1 MSKNNDIL
9 NDVEFWLS
17 LSERYFEADTSLE
30 EERALKRFVT
40 SPYAHDDT
48 LDSNAKAVFQ
58 DVLATMSLTNA
69 SPYCYKSLSLNDGVE
84 ENSTLEEKVKTNNKT
99 FLKWIAGVAALFVL
113 AFLLRGAFQTVNSNG
128 YQNVCMAYEN
138 GVLIT
143 DKEQVFTMMR
153 DSWEDIDFQASST
166 EVMESQLKEMFDV
179 LK

>member
-84 ENSTLEEKVKTNNKT
+84 EN
-99 FLKWIAGVAALFVL
+99 AALPHV
-113 AFLLRGAFQTVNSNG
+113 G
-128 YQNVCMAYEN
+128 
-138 GVLIT
+138 
-143 DKEQVFTMMR
+143 
-153 DSWEDIDFQASST
+153 
-166 EVMESQLKEMFDV
+166 
-179 LK
+179 